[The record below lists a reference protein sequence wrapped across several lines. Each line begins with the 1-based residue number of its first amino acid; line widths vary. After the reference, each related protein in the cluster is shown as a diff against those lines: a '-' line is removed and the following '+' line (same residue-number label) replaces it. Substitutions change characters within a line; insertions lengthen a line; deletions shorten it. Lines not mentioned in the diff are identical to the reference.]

1 MTKENLGDI
10 VSLILNKIDSIN
22 SKGATVITLEGELG
36 TGKTTLTQELA
47 RTIGIKE
54 NVISPT
60 FVIMKKYNCNYK
72 NFRKLIH
79 IDVYRLNKSEE
90 LLKLGFQE
98 VAEDK
103 ENLIILEWPSLVPEC
118 IPKNALKVELSHV
131 DDDSR
136 DIVF

>member
-10 VSLILNKIDSIN
+10 VSRILKKIDSIN
-22 SKGATVITLEGELG
+22 SKGATVVTLEGELG

-47 RTIGIKE
+47 RIIGIKE

-72 NFRKLIH
+72 NFKKLVH
-79 IDVYRLNKSEE
+79 IDAYRLKSAEE

-98 VAEDK
+98 ILEDK
-103 ENLIILEWPSLVPEC
+103 NSLVILEWPSLVSEC
-118 IPKNALKVELSHV
+118 IPKNALRVEISHR

-136 DIVF
+136 NIEF